1 MSNTKQPTYEE
12 LMEMLQKERSKN
24 AQLLK
29 TIEDKD
35 DQIANFKE
43 VVAPILKE
51 YLHST
56 SLIAKELNKYCFNID
71 DLLIKDL
78 TEQIAFTADNLFKWA
93 NLAKSYFLQTPMA
106 PTGKDLNG
114 NIPPQGDV
122 DLEKAK
128 EDQAN
133 VAGSFN
139 NYISKIS
146 KTSNVLK
153 KALND
158 VAEDDNARLSESQQA
173 AVDISKTPSKKRVE
187 KAKTKSKGR
196 VSKPRNPDKVT
207 NAKLDK
213 NTCHCGGSLES
224 LGQLKDKLFSH
235 INRAQQLLQDTENLH
250 DAAICNKCG
259 HVHIAISEEQNVPVI
274 PNRQLS
280 CETCIDIGYAS
291 VNGIPLNK
299 FVSALG
305 RIQGFGN
312 DTFYYN
318 MHDFADIYIKP
329 LFDMVENAAKRADT
343 IQVDET
349 PFDCLEAQGKRQA
362 PADVTSL
369 EIDSKNYVL
378 ALTAPRF
385 AKEQFCLYYYLRNR
399 SKDAIKELITKDYK
413 FKTICTDGYPGYDA
427 LLKDE
432 HPNAKH
438 QSCLIHFR
446 REIIKAIDP
455 KGFADELN
463 ELEIPL
469 AIAKLTKD
477 FKDENPT
484 ILLFTV
490 LEALSKIYSY
500 ESSMNSDS
508 EADFKARVEC
518 RTNGPVRK
526 LMDRIDTIMTKLSE
540 GRIELRGSTYVKAK
554 SDPFAKACTY
564 YMNNRDKLRTFLDD
578 GAVQADTNLVEGC
591 IRPLTLLRKGI
602 YHKVNP
608 EYSKDMAML
617 FTVYQTA
624 ERVGI
629 EDIHSYLRDYCH
641 ALFKYCYEK
650 QWTQAYQDGTTLDKQ
665 IKSWDMKNL
674 SEGFDFEKWNLVNYK
689 K

>member
-12 LMEMLQKERSKN
+12 LMKMLQKERSKN

-29 TIEDKD
+29 TIEEKD
-35 DQIANFKE
+35 AQIANFKE

-51 YLHST
+51 AFHST

-128 EDQAN
+128 EEQAN
-133 VAGSFN
+133 VAGSLGNF
-139 NYISKIS
+139 ITKIS
-146 KTSNVLK
+146 KTSTILNKVLGSVSEDK
-153 KALND
+153 K
-158 VAEDDNARLSESQQA
+158 EQLSETQQA
-173 AVDISKTPSKKRVE
+173 AVEISKTPSKKRVE

-235 INRAQQLLQDTENLH
+235 INKAQQLLQDTENLH
-250 DAAICNKCG
+250 DAAYCTKCG
-259 HVHIAISEEQNVPVI
+259 HVHIAISEKQNVPVI

-318 MHDFADIYIKP
+318 MHDFADIYIRP
-329 LFDMVENAAKRADT
+329 LFKMIEKTAQNAVT

-369 EIDSKNYVL
+369 EIDTKNYVL

-399 SKDAIKELITKDYK
+399 SKDAIKELINKDYK
-413 FKTICTDGYPGYDA
+413 FKTICT
-427 LLKDE
+427 
-432 HPNAKH
+432 
-438 QSCLIHFR
+438 
-446 REIIKAIDP
+446 
-455 KGFADELN
+455 
-463 ELEIPL
+463 
-469 AIAKLTKD
+469 
-477 FKDENPT
+477 
-484 ILLFTV
+484 
-490 LEALSKIYSY
+490 
-500 ESSMNSDS
+500 
-508 EADFKARVEC
+508 
-518 RTNGPVRK
+518 
-526 LMDRIDTIMTKLSE
+526 
-540 GRIELRGSTYVKAK
+540 
-554 SDPFAKACTY
+554 
-564 YMNNRDKLRTFLDD
+564 
-578 GAVQADTNLVEGC
+578 
-591 IRPLTLLRKGI
+591 
-602 YHKVNP
+602 
-608 EYSKDMAML
+608 
-617 FTVYQTA
+617 
-624 ERVGI
+624 
-629 EDIHSYLRDYCH
+629 
-641 ALFKYCYEK
+641 
-650 QWTQAYQDGTTLDKQ
+650 
-665 IKSWDMKNL
+665 
-674 SEGFDFEKWNLVNYK
+674 
-689 K
+689 

>member
-29 TIEDKD
+29 NIEEKD
-35 DQIANFKE
+35 AQIANFKE

-51 YLHST
+51 AFHST

-128 EDQAN
+128 EEQAN
-133 VAGSFN
+133 VAGSLGNF
-139 NYISKIS
+139 ITKIS
-146 KTSNVLK
+146 KTSTMLNKVLGSVSEDR
-153 KALND
+153 KAQ
-158 VAEDDNARLSESQQA
+158 LSKTQQA
-173 AVDISKTPSKKRVE
+173 AVEISKTPSKKRVE

-196 VSKPRNPDKVT
+196 VSKTRNPDKVT

-235 INRAQQLLQDTENLH
+235 INKAQQLLQDTENLH

-318 MHDFADIYIKP
+318 MHDFADIYIRP

-399 SKDAIKELITKDYK
+399 SKDAI
-413 FKTICTDGYPGYDA
+413 
-427 LLKDE
+427 
-432 HPNAKH
+432 
-438 QSCLIHFR
+438 
-446 REIIKAIDP
+446 
-455 KGFADELN
+455 
-463 ELEIPL
+463 
-469 AIAKLTKD
+469 
-477 FKDENPT
+477 
-484 ILLFTV
+484 
-490 LEALSKIYSY
+490 
-500 ESSMNSDS
+500 
-508 EADFKARVEC
+508 
-518 RTNGPVRK
+518 
-526 LMDRIDTIMTKLSE
+526 
-540 GRIELRGSTYVKAK
+540 
-554 SDPFAKACTY
+554 
-564 YMNNRDKLRTFLDD
+564 
-578 GAVQADTNLVEGC
+578 
-591 IRPLTLLRKGI
+591 
-602 YHKVNP
+602 
-608 EYSKDMAML
+608 
-617 FTVYQTA
+617 
-624 ERVGI
+624 
-629 EDIHSYLRDYCH
+629 
-641 ALFKYCYEK
+641 
-650 QWTQAYQDGTTLDKQ
+650 
-665 IKSWDMKNL
+665 
-674 SEGFDFEKWNLVNYK
+674 
-689 K
+689 